1 MPVTYSSCLEDWFT
15 GLGAKTLGPKKY
27 LSFLV
32 SVVYIST
39 KNMLK

>member
-1 MPVTYSSCLEDWFT
+1 MPVTYSGCLGDWFT
-15 GLGAKTLGPKKY
+15 GLGAKTFVPKKY
-27 LSFLV
+27 LSFLL